1 MDPNMARAISG
12 PANLMSKKMP
22 LLFSKVAVGRA
33 AARLGIGQYQV
44 GDRGGMK
51 ALACAAALLGLAAAG
66 PANALTILFVGN
78 SFTYGEH
85 SAAKRYH
92 PETVTDLNGPDLM
105 GRTFGGMPAIF
116 KAFTE
121 EAGLDYQVSLE
132 TVPGVGLDYH
142 YSRKLPLIDRAWD
155 EVVLQSYSTL
165 DLDHPAD
172 PALLVQYAKQF
183 DKVLKARNPQS
194 RIFLSATWSRPD
206 LTYRAGQ
213 PWSGK
218 SIEHM
223 ALDVQAG
230 YETALRATPTLT
242 GVIPIGLAFN
252 RAMAAGLADPNPYDG
267 IGASQIDLWAYDKY
281 HASVF
286 GYYLEALMVFG
297 RVTGRDPLS
306 LTAQERVAEDFG
318 FDPVQ
323 TQALQQIAHDQL
335 AAAPPN

>member
-1 MDPNMARAISG
+1 MR
-12 PANLMSKKMP
+12 
-22 LLFSKVAVGRA
+22 
-33 AARLGIGQYQV
+33 
-44 GDRGGMK
+44 
-51 ALACAAALLGLAAAG
+51 ALACAVALLGLAAAG
-66 PANALTILFVGN
+66 PAGARTNLFVGN

-92 PETVTDLNGPDLM
+92 PETVTDLNGPDLI

-142 YSRKLPLIDRAWD
+142 YARKLPLLDRAWD
-155 EVVLQSYSTL
+155 DVVLQSYSTL
-165 DLDHPAD
+165 DIDRPAD
-172 PALLVQYAKQF
+172 PALLTQYARQF
-183 DKVLKARNPQS
+183 DEVLAARNPQA

-206 LTYRAGQ
+206 LTYPSGQ

-218 SIEHM
+218 GIDQM

-230 YETALRATPTLT
+230 YEAALKATPGLT

-252 RAMAAGLADPNPYDG
+252 RAIATGLADSNPYGG
-267 IGASQIDLWAYDKY
+267 IGANQIDLWAYDNY

-297 RVTGRDPLS
+297 RVTGHDPLS
-306 LTAQERVAEDFG
+306 LTADERVAEDFG

-323 TQALQQIAHDQL
+323 TIALQQIAHDQL
-335 AAAPPN
+335 AEALPPAAPPP